1 MSRQTCA
8 EPMIGP
14 MREARSRT
22 TSVLPPALASVANR
36 VPTRNILKRKD
47 IAKTPRGLDDENL
60 SSLMMTFRRWLHS
73 IYRGRDNASRP
84 GRKGNSRLVQCSF
97 KFDRLVDTGATG
109 AVAAAAEEGPSAA
122 ARVTEA

>member
-8 EPMIGP
+8 DTMIGP

-22 TSVLPPALASVANR
+22 SSVLPPDHASVASR

-73 IYRGRDNASRP
+73 IYRGRDNASGP
-84 GRKGNSRLVQCSF
+84 GRKGNSSGHSRLVQCSF
-97 KFDRLVDTGATG
+97 KFDRLVDTGFIEGGPLRAMCSP
-109 AVAAAAEEGPSAA
+109 AVRP
-122 ARVTEA
+122 